1 MNFVKKRVNVLQ
13 VSVMFVPGDTMT
25 VEDSDELDRC
35 SALFTVAA
43 YVVAN
48 LEDMLPRDGD
58 YPDDGVYPPPSGA
71 TAIFSMYHSMVFL
84 AAVILHKMV

>member
-1 MNFVKKRVNVLQ
+1 M
-13 VSVMFVPGDTMT
+13 M

-48 LEDMLPRDGD
+48 LDDQLPREGE
-58 YPDDGVYPPPSGA
+58 YPDDGIYPPASAASVPHIAQG
-71 TAIFSMYHSMVFL
+71 I
-84 AAVILHKMV
+84 AVITTFLYKMIV